1 MPENNP
7 LAYLIDPALLQ
18 QQAAGMGAAQELAAL
33 PKTAQ
38 YANALRQSEAGLPEA
53 QGSGFSWAGPNFMN
67 LLGMMAER
75 RGGRENLRALDSRA
89 EALRAQSQEG
99 MQAENQI
106 KEQLRQQEVARERE
120 KEQTRAGQLDAG
132 AEVFVNK
139 NDPNDKIL
147 AARTPNGY
155 VDPTT
160 REPVDLTNYEK
171 QERES
176 ESRAF
181 SGVPARDRSKA
192 TSAFEK
198 IRKAQNIKEL
208 ATGFTQEDVDSLNR
222 VGVNTAVKTMT
233 PADFENFVT
242 HNYRNFSPR
251 VRKFLDLTAMLGA
264 EQRHELFGAA
274 LTTREGR
281 SAESF
286 IVGANGLNLG
296 SGLSRVD
303 SFVDAQKA
311 VLGGLDDMY
320 GRGYLNK
327 PTVLNYQ
334 YSDDFST
341 TDKGKSSLPKSTGK
355 TEKPKRDLN
364 DLIGEFKQ
372 SLGRSEALLK
382 EREELER
389 EM

>member
-1 MPENNP
+1 
-7 LAYLIDPALLQ
+7 
-18 QQAAGMGAAQELAAL
+18 
-33 PKTAQ
+33 
-38 YANALRQSEAGLPEA
+38 
-53 QGSGFSWAGPNFMN
+53 
-67 LLGMMAER
+67 
-75 RGGRENLRALDSRA
+75 
-89 EALRAQSQEG
+89 
-99 MQAENQI
+99 
-106 KEQLRQQEVARERE
+106 
-120 KEQTRAGQLDAG
+120 
-132 AEVFVNK
+132 
-139 NDPNDKIL
+139 
-147 AARTPNGY
+147 
-155 VDPTT
+155 
-160 REPVDLTNYEK
+160 
-171 QERES
+171 
-176 ESRAF
+176 
-181 SGVPARDRSKA
+181 
-192 TSAFEK
+192 
-198 IRKAQNIKEL
+198 
-208 ATGFTQEDVDSLNR
+208 
-222 VGVNTAVKTMT
+222 
-233 PADFENFVT
+233 
-242 HNYRNFSPR
+242 
-251 VRKFLDLTAMLGA
+251 MLGA

-320 GRGYLNK
+320 GEGYLNK